1 MCLWTDTGV
10 WTLAVMIIK
19 VIWHLNQPHFGDK
32 ASPVCT
38 AHSRTKCPK
47 GKQTSS
53 LYLHSYT
60 TPSPPPKLL
69 LSTPW
74 HFAKKKEKKFF
85 FSAAATLLPPSLPSL
100 PPSLLHRSVRERQRN
115 FIEKMEGTGK
125 TRVPGG
131 VLQGF
136 RLHQRLPFSAGRW
149 THNGKMSVAA
159 VTRTSHWLGFR
170 ERGEGW
176 VEGHGWGS
184 QLRHFN
190 NKLNRWRAHKPAPL
204 PASPNLKKNQGV
216 RNLTLRVRRVP
227 VHLRRRCCR
236 T

>member
-74 HFAKKKEKKFF
+74 HFAKKRKKSFF
-85 FSAAATLLPPSLPSL
+85 FLRQLHSSLLPCPPSL
-100 PPSLLHRSVRERQRN
+100 PPSSTAL
-115 FIEKMEGTGK
+115 
-125 TRVPGG
+125 
-131 VLQGF
+131 
-136 RLHQRLPFSAGRW
+136 W
-149 THNGKMSVAA
+149 
-159 VTRTSHWLGFR
+159 
-170 ERGEGW
+170 ERGRGI
-176 VEGHGWGS
+176 S
-184 QLRHFN
+184 LR
-190 NKLNRWRAHKPAPL
+190 KWRAL
-204 PASPNLKKNQGV
+204 ERLESPV
-216 RNLTLRVRRVP
+216 ECSRVSGCTSGFLFLQADELIMEKWAWP
-227 VHLRRRCCR
+227 Q
-236 T
+236 